1 MSKGV
6 RHAAS
11 TDKRS
16 KGRNDTKQVAAC
28 AAART
33 GTALTLAE
41 CSRAV
46 LSKWYEWCGQCGLW
60 CLSRSTKTPDLCR
73 NAKHTRQPG
82 CFAHAAESTT
92 SSSYEHATPEPGSNG
107 AAEMCLWWL

>member
-16 KGRNDTKQVAAC
+16 KGRNSAKQVAAC

-33 GTALTLAE
+33 GTAPSLAE
-41 CSRAV
+41 CGRAV
-46 LSKWYEWCGQCGLW
+46 LSKWYEWCERCGLW
-60 CLSRSTKTPDLCR
+60 CLSRSTTTPDLCR
-73 NAKHTRQPG
+73 NAGDTRQPG
-82 CFAHAAESTT
+82 CLADVAESTT
-92 SSSYEHATPEPGSNG
+92 SSSYEHVTSQSGSNG
-107 AAEMCLWWL
+107 AA

>member
-1 MSKGV
+1 MRMSKGV

-16 KGRNDTKQVAAC
+16 KGRNSTKQVAAC

-33 GTALTLAE
+33 GTAPPLAE
-41 CSRAV
+41 RSRAV

-60 CLSRSTKTPDLCR
+60 RLSRSTTTPDLCWD
-73 NAKHTRQPG
+73 AKHTRQSG
-82 CFAHAAESTT
+82 CFAHVAESAT
-92 SSSYEHATPEPGSNG
+92 SSSYERVTP
-107 AAEMCLWWL
+107 